1 MDNGNDGCGS
11 INESYIEYL
20 LGDNKYA
27 QDTLAI
33 QIRFFSSRLGIFK
46 GVLMRKRHTGGLPIE
61 L

>member
-1 MDNGNDGCGS
+1 MDNDNDGCRF
-11 INESYIEYL
+11 INESYLEYL

-33 QIRFFSSRLGIFK
+33 QIRFFSSHLGIFS